1 MEVLLHPANLTITLI
16 MKHSLLI
23 SPPSRSKQEGQH
35 DKPELSQ
42 ASFQSVT
49 HKCHLC
55 HLLSLWVAALPSAKS
70 CTLKPVWVQSCTRLS
85 N

>member
-49 HKCHLC
+49 HKCHPC
-55 HLLSLWVAALPSAKS
+55 HLLSLWVAALPSAKG